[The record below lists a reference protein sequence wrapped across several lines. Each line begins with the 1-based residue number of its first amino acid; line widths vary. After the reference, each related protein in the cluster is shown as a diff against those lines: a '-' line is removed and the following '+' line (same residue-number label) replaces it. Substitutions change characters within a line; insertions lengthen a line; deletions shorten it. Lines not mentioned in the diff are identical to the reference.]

1 MTNSVFMGEE
11 DMTDEQLAKVVQMIP
26 LWKMIIDEDVT
37 ITILADDEVKYVDSA
52 KEFKMTNEVG
62 SRPPAG
68 DPAWDSLRNHTEGY
82 YEIPKEVYG
91 VNIHGKYIPY
101 FDENGEFVCVIATA
115 FSMDRQ
121 IALETA
127 AESITSSLEETSA
140 TVATYTEEVQDL
152 FKSVEALN
160 NTISEVENNMQNV
173 SGLVAEIKGNAA
185 KSKILA
191 LNASIEAARSGE
203 AGRGFA
209 IVAQEMGRLASA
221 SNSSSEDISTAISGM
236 FDKLG
241 VVVEDIKSIDKTVT
255 NQTEAIKGIS
265 GAVEVIAEESQTMFD
280 LTSNVKR

>member
-1 MTNSVFMGEE
+1 
-11 DMTDEQLAKVVQMIP
+11 MTDEQLAKVKKMIP
-26 LWKMIIDEDVT
+26 FWKMLIDEDVT
-37 ITILADDEVKYVDSA
+37 ITILADDQVKYVDSA
-52 KEFKMTNEVG
+52 KGFTMTNEVG

-68 DPAWDSLRNHTEGY
+68 DPAWGSMRNHTEGY

-91 VNIHGKYIPY
+91 VNIHGKYSPY
-101 FDENGEFVCVIATA
+101 FDENGEFVCIVATA

-121 IALETA
+121 IALESA
-127 AESITSSLEETSA
+127 AESITESLEKTSA
-140 TVATYTEEVQDL
+140 TVCTYTEGVEEL
-152 FKSVEALN
+152 FASVGALN
-160 NTISEVENNMQNV
+160 KTIKEVENNMQIV
-173 SGLVAEIKGNAA
+173 SKLVADIKGNAA

-221 SNSSSEDISTAISGM
+221 SNSSSEDISAAISGM
-236 FDKLG
+236 FEKLDG
-241 VVVEDIKSIDKTVT
+241 VADDIKAIDKTVT